1 MALGAIFPILG
12 ASVVAQGIQAS
23 QAAGTATG
31 KIRPGAI
38 LGAALQI
45 QALSEAGLVPRAST
59 DPFTGNLVVSTVD
72 QAPNLLGI
80 LADRADR
87 LEFPFTEEDEGAL
100 FAARERFIDR
110 AAATA
115 RPTIALTK
123 VSPPAFSN
131 RVTARP
137 ASGGGVQRGGI
148 PSVSAVNGLN
158 MLRLSSLC
166 AGAQTQISRL
176 RCGGV

>member
-1 MALGAIFPILG
+1 MALGAIFPVLG
-12 ASVVAQGIQAS
+12 ASVISTGIQAS

-31 KIRPGAI
+31 KIKPGDI

-45 QALSEAGLVPRAST
+45 QALSESGLVPVAST
-59 DPFTGNLVVSTVD
+59 DPFTGNLVVSTAD
-72 QAPNLLGI
+72 QAGNLLGI

-87 LEFPFTEEDEGAL
+87 LEFPFTAEDEGAL
-100 FAARERFIDR
+100 LAARDRFIDR

-115 RPTIALTK
+115 RPISALTQ

-137 ASGGGVQRGGI
+137 APGGGVERGFV
-148 PSVSAVNGLN
+148 PSASTFPPS
-158 MLRLSSLC
+158 RLSSPC